1 MPAGIPDNSNELSVD
16 GQQLILDFNRT
27 SDTDGI
33 LTWTIP
39 QGSRTYDGVLITGA
53 LKEINPSNYPTDSVK
68 YTASANWAAPADRI
82 GNAQVVGAFYR
93 DKTTNTMTVTG
104 LNADDVYFFSAHLI
118 TNVRTYWSTGVR
130 SYPQNIGSTVWAGSV
145 DEHYGP
151 PASPVA
157 GQLYY
162 DPDQNLVFVW
172 DSTNSI
178 WSVVTSNTCFS
189 GAIDPVSPFTGYPT
203 GYPALGNFY
212 YNATVKKLKVWS
224 GTEWLSAESDVSV
237 PMYNKTG
244 VGTDSSYT
252 ARANLIDIL
261 KKQLGHPV
269 VCVELIEDHF
279 NIAIDNALQEIRR
292 RTDVAYY
299 KQFFF
304 ITIQASQ
311 DVYYLNDRTSQTDR
325 IVDVHKIHRMNM
337 LGAGSFSPDNIYA
350 LQFLQQFY
358 APNVQAD
365 LVSIHLI
372 NAMSEIY
379 NTLFA
384 SEIAYNWRE
393 ATRELH
399 IYRRLLNQEKVL
411 IETTCEKFE
420 QELLQDR
427 WMQQWIQAWA
437 ESECMLILAH
447 IRGKFASLPGP
458 GGGLQLNADSLLSTA
473 QAIQE
478 DCLRQ
483 IKDMEVGQ
491 NGSDNWFA
499 PFVIG

>member
-16 GQQLILDFNRT
+16 GQAIILDFERT
-27 SDTDGI
+27 SDTEGK

-39 QGSRTYDGVLITGA
+39 TGSRTYDGILLTGA

-68 YTASANWAAPADRI
+68 YTPSADWSTPADKI

-93 DKTTNTMTVTG
+93 DKTTTSLIITG

-118 TNVRTYWSTGVR
+118 TNVRTYWGVGVR
-130 SYPQNIGSTVWAGSV
+130 SYPQNIANDVWAGTVS
-145 DEHYGP
+145 ESYGP
-151 PASPVA
+151 PINPTN
-157 GQLYY
+157 GQIYY
-162 DPDQNLVFVW
+162 DVDQGLVFVW
-172 DSTNSI
+172 DQTNTV
-178 WSVVTSNTCFS
+178 WTPTTSQTCFTD
-189 GAIDPVSPFTGYPT
+189 AFDPVSPFTGYPT
-203 GYPALGNFY
+203 GYPALGDFFY
-212 YNATVKKLKVWS
+212 NTTLKVLKSWN
-224 GTEWLSAESDVSV
+224 GTAWIAAESNAGV
-237 PMYNKTG
+237 PMYNKSG
-244 VGTDSSYT
+244 VGTNDSYT

-261 KKQLGHPV
+261 KKQLGYPV

-299 KQFFF
+299 KQYFFM
-304 ITIQASQ
+304 TMHPAQ
-311 DVYYLNDRTSQTDR
+311 DVYYLNDRSKNTDK
-325 IVDVHKIHRMNM
+325 IVDVLKIHRLNM
-337 LGAGSFSPDNIYA
+337 LGLGNFTPDNIYA
-350 LQFLQQFY
+350 MQFLQQFY

-379 NTLFA
+379 NIMFA
-384 SEIAYNWRE
+384 GEVGFNWRE
-393 ATRELH
+393 ATRELRT
-399 IYRRLLNQEKVL
+399 YRKLNAHEKVL
-411 IETTCEKFE
+411 IETTCEKME

-447 IRGKFASLPGP
+447 IRGKYATLPGP
-458 GGGLQLNADSLLSTA
+458 GGGLQLNSDSLLSQA

-483 IKDMEVGQ
+483 IKDMEVGN
-491 NGSDNWFA
+491 NGPDNWYA
-499 PFVIG
+499 PFTIG